1 MMRGLDKEG
10 HFGMRLESCLV
21 VQREKVSV
29 KCQRINLRVTDCL
42 QTKHQFNGNIWLS
55 FERLTCV
62 PIQTKMVKVSM
73 LSREEKEWLKV
84 CLLSLT
90 TITRLTCMTTGT

>member
-1 MMRGLDKEG
+1 MR
-10 HFGMRLESCLV
+10 
-21 VQREKVSV
+21 VS
-29 KCQRINLRVTDCL
+29 DCP

-84 CLLSLT
+84 RLLSLGI
-90 TITRLTCMTTGT
+90 ITRLTCMHIGT